1 MPCFWG
7 ADVADLSGAAGVKK
21 GRGATFF
28 QVEAEGPG
36 APVAG
41 LSGRGLRW
49 RQGMAT
55 VEERLAFVEGRLQ
68 ELAGGY
74 AQLREDIRDLREHV
88 LHLDQKVD
96 RFREEL
102 SGRIESLGARMDAL
116 DDRLTRWLRWLVG
129 ILVTAL
135 LTQIGVLS
143 AALLR

>member
-1 MPCFWG
+1 
-7 ADVADLSGAAGVKK
+7 
-21 GRGATFF
+21 
-28 QVEAEGPG
+28 
-36 APVAG
+36 
-41 LSGRGLRW
+41 
-49 RQGMAT
+49 MAT

-102 SGRIESLGARMDAL
+102 TGRTEALGTTLGGRMDAL
-116 DDRLTRWLRWLVG
+116 DDRVTRWLRWLVG

-143 AALLR
+143 AALFR

>member
-1 MPCFWG
+1 
-7 ADVADLSGAAGVKK
+7 
-21 GRGATFF
+21 
-28 QVEAEGPG
+28 
-36 APVAG
+36 
-41 LSGRGLRW
+41 
-49 RQGMAT
+49 MAT

-102 SGRIESLGARMDAL
+102 TGRTDALGTSLGGRIDAL
-116 DDRLTRWLRWLVG
+116 DQKVDRFRGELSAQIAGLDDKLTRWLRWLVG

>member
-1 MPCFWG
+1 
-7 ADVADLSGAAGVKK
+7 
-21 GRGATFF
+21 
-28 QVEAEGPG
+28 
-36 APVAG
+36 
-41 LSGRGLRW
+41 
-49 RQGMAT
+49 
-55 VEERLAFVEGRLQ
+55 VEGRLQ

-102 SGRIESLGARMDAL
+102 TGRTDALGATLGGRSDALDQKVDRFREELSGRIESLGARVDAL

-143 AALLR
+143 AALFR